1 MVMSEDEKLKE
12 LQDLILLMLFGF
24 SLLFNVFV
32 DIYLFIIFL
41 SLTIAARYSNLLG
54 ITIIIL
60 AILKM
65 LSRYFKNK
73 QDEEPEE

>member
-1 MVMSEDEKLKE
+1 MKKNL
-12 LQDLILLMLFGF
+12 DLILLMLFGF

-32 DIYLFIIFL
+32 CIYLFIIFIP
-41 SLTIAARYSNLLG
+41 LTIYSNLLG

>member
-1 MVMSEDEKLKE
+1 MSEDEKLKE

>member
-1 MVMSEDEKLKE
+1 MKKNL
-12 LQDLILLMLFGF
+12 DLILLMLFGF

-32 DIYLFIIFL
+32 GIYLFIIFL
-41 SLTIAARYSNLLG
+41 PLTIAARYSNLLG

-73 QDEEPEE
+73 QDEEPEDDLP